1 MNARRVNAIARR
13 HWLGTIQSPTRLI
26 DMFFWPIVDLT
37 LWGLIT
43 AFLQDQDVHLAVP
56 VAFLLGGL
64 LLWDLVFRTKNGIAV
79 AFLSEG
85 HWHNVV
91 NLMASPLDPMEYLAG
106 IVLYAL
112 GRAAVSW
119 LMMAALAWVLFAFD
133 VLTFGPVLVLYVGL
147 LLLFGI
153 ALSLVVLG
161 LVLRFG
167 EAVEEMAWAI
177 AGVVVPFAAV
187 FYPLSALP
195 GWARAVGRAMPPA
208 WVFESMRS
216 VLAGRPA
223 GGGQL
228 LMALLL
234 NVVYIAAAGLFAR
247 VMLGVFRR
255 RGYVTRYM

>member
-1 MNARRVNAIARR
+1 MTARRVTAVARW

-26 DMFFWPIVDLT
+26 DMFFWPVVDLT

-43 AFLQDQDVHLAVP
+43 AFLEDQDIHLAVP

-64 LLWDLVFRTKNGIAV
+64 LLWDIVFRTKNGIAV
-79 AFLSEG
+79 AFLSES

-91 NLMASPLDPMEYLAG
+91 NLMASPLDPSEYLAG
-106 IVLYAL
+106 VVLYAL
-112 GRAAVSW
+112 SRAAVSW
-119 LMMAALAWVLFAFD
+119 VMMIVLAVVLFAFN
-133 VLTFGPVLVLYVGL
+133 VVALGPVLVLYVGL
-147 LLLFGI
+147 LLMFGV

-223 GGGQL
+223 GQGQL
-228 LMALLL
+228 VIALLL
-234 NVVYIAAAGLFAR
+234 NVVYIAAAGLFAG

-255 RGYVTRYM
+255 RGFVTRYM